1 MERDDIKAAIEKASE
16 QMDQAIAHLERD
28 LLRLRTGKAS
38 ADLVSDIKVDYYG
51 SPTPMSQVANI
62 SSGDARSLVI
72 QPWEKS
78 MLAPIER
85 AIFESNIGITP
96 MNDGEAVRI
105 NIPPLTEER
114 RRDLAKQAKAYGEDA
129 KISIRNA
136 RRDANNVITK
146 EVKDG
151 YPEDMGKAKEK
162 TIQDLTDGHTTRI
175 EETVAKKEKD
185 IMTV

>member
-1 MERDDIKAAIEKASE
+1 MQQDDIKAAIDKASS
-16 QMDQAIAHLERD
+16 QMEQAIAHLERD

-38 ADLVSDIKVDYYG
+38 SDLVSDLMVNYYG
-51 SPTPMSQVANI
+51 TPTPLNQVANI
-62 SSGDARSLVI
+62 SAGDARSLVI

-78 MLAPIER
+78 MLANIEK

-114 RRDLAKQAKAYGEDA
+114 RRDLAKQAKAFGEDA
-129 KISIRNA
+129 KISVRNA
-136 RRDANNVITK
+136 RRDANNSIQK

-151 YPEDMGKAKEK
+151 YPEDLAKAKEK
-162 TIQDLTDGHTTRI
+162 EIQDLTDEHTAQI
-175 EETVAKKEKD
+175 EAHIVKKEKD